1 MQHCSCIVYL
11 DGDRNSS
18 VHKADVTVA
27 EIALLRAIHGPSSV
41 TGIVATYM
49 GKEKPAQDLARLRL
63 EYANSNVTKE
73 GGSLIEAV
81 YPGRNPNIPRTLA
94 ELGAAE
100 AEDDDEEWEAPA
112 GYPPV
117 PEAPEPQ
124 EPGEAPQARNL
135 GGRPRKET
143 RQLTE

>member
-1 MQHCSCIVYL
+1 MQHCSCVIFL

-27 EIALLRAIHGPSSV
+27 EIALLRAIHGPDAV
-41 TGIVATYM
+41 DGIKPTFM

-73 GGSLIEAV
+73 GAPLVDAV
-81 YPGRNPNIPRTLA
+81 YPGRNPSVPTKLA
-94 ELGAAE
+94 DIADSAFDEG
-100 AEDDDEEWEAPA
+100 EDDDDDL
-112 GYPPV
+112 PPV
-117 PEAPEPQ
+117 EEPPA
-124 EPGEAPQARNL
+124 EEPQARNL
-135 GGRPRKET
+135 GGRPRKDT

>member
-1 MQHCSCIVYL
+1 MQHCSCIVFL

-18 VHKADVTVA
+18 VHKPDVTVA
-27 EIALLRAIHGPSSV
+27 EIALLRAIHGPDAV
-41 TGIVATYM
+41 EGIKPTYM
-49 GKEKPAQDLARLRL
+49 GKEKPMQELARLRFA
-63 EYANSNVTKE
+63 YMNSNVTKE
-73 GGSLIEAV
+73 GAPLVDAV
-81 YPGRNPNIPRTLA
+81 YPGRAPLIPRTLD

-100 AEDDDEEWEAPA
+100 PVDDDEGWDAP

-117 PEAPEPQ
+117 PDAPEPQ
-124 EPGEAPQARNL
+124 EPADQPQARNL